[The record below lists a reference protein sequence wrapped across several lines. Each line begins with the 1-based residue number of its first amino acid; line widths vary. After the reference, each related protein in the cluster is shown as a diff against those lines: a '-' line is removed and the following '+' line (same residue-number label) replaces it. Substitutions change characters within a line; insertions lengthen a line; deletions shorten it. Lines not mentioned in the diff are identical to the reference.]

1 MLSKNDLSY
10 LIGAYLGDGCT
21 YSSKGSYQFSITSED
36 KDLCDICN
44 NICLSLFSKSGRI
57 RKVNNYCQLVIC
69 SKKIV
74 EFLIDLTKNK
84 TIIPEVV
91 YKNKENMISFIQG
104 IMDTDGWICKVNPS
118 DGYIR
123 YRVGFKNT
131 AVWTKDVY
139 DILKQLDI
147 KIGKLIKVKNRR
159 YEKITQDTFNIAINT
174 KDYCDKIGF
183 RLERKQKLT
192 KEALLFY
199 KNGGNR
205 NAKKNTQL

>member
-1 MLSKNDLSY
+1 MFNKNNNLSY

-21 YSSKGSYQFSITSED
+21 YNSKGSYQFSITSED

-57 RKVNNYCQLVIC
+57 KKVNNYYQLVIC

-74 EFLIDLTKNK
+74 EILIDLTKNK
-84 TIIPEVV
+84 TIIPKII
-91 YKNKENMISFIQG
+91 YKDKENMTGFIQG
-104 IMDTDGWICKVNPS
+104 VMDTDGWICKVNPS

-131 AVWTKDVY
+131 AIWTKDVY
-139 DILKQLDI
+139 NILKQLNI
-147 KIGKLIKVKNRR
+147 KIGKLIKVKNKR

-199 KNGGNR
+199 QNGGNK
-205 NAKKNTQL
+205 NVKKNT